1 MYTWFNTVFMILIA
15 YNMYVDSTGVIKL
28 DKNNSHELCTKA
40 DRIILSCVYLV
51 FIVGLLFVWLTN
63 SQFGNIILQI
73 ISFAILLLLLLN
85 MMLSIKILGPI
96 ISGKAGL
103 RDLTYRERLNFN
115 LLAYGLVII
124 FSIFLPISKL
134 FSIIDIK
141 INSTLMKC
149 VIVSLVEIV
158 LSFLTTFIFLTNLI
172 RPLKHFWE
180 LYKKIDSKVNSF
192 FESIRNYFGDIAL
205 KPTIKARLTN
215 QAVTNLF
222 QSGYSWNATLI
233 IIIVFVMD
241 FIINLFFVLYA
252 YTLCFF
258 LAMLANLF
266 LCFSTSLSKL
276 LSMVTNIPGSRIMK
290 NTFRISMIVAIF
302 SLVICNRMHIFYLMN
317 DSFMEVTEFF
327 SSSIILPIIFEWIY
341 SNKSEN
347 RNN

>member
-1 MYTWFNTVFMILIA
+1 MYAWFNLIFMILIA
-15 YNMYVDSTGVIKL
+15 YNMYIDSMEVIKL
-28 DKNNSHELCTKA
+28 DKNNSHKLSTKA

-51 FIVGLLFVWLTN
+51 FIMGLLFVWLTN
-63 SQFGNIILQI
+63 SQFGNIILRI
-73 ISFAILLLLLLN
+73 ISISILLLLLLN
-85 MMLSIKILGPI
+85 MMLSIKVLGPI

-115 LLAYGLVII
+115 LLAYGLIVI
-124 FSIFLPISKL
+124 FSVFFPISKL

-141 INSTLMKC
+141 ISSTLVKYVM
-149 VIVSLVEIV
+149 VSLVEIV
-158 LSFLTTFIFLTNLI
+158 LSFLTTFIFLTNSI
-172 RPLKHFWE
+172 RPLKHFFE
-180 LYKKIDSKVNSF
+180 LYKKIDPKINTF

-215 QAVTNLF
+215 QAVKTLF
-222 QSGYSWNATLI
+222 QCGYSWNATLI
-233 IIIVFVMD
+233 IILVFVMD

-252 YTLCFF
+252 YTVCFF
-258 LAMLANLF
+258 LAVLANLF
-266 LCFSTSLSKL
+266 LYFFSSLSKL
-276 LSMVTNIPGSRIMK
+276 LSVVTNIAGSRIMK

-327 SSSIILPIIFEWIY
+327 SSSIVLPIIFEWIY

-347 RNN
+347 RNY